1 MQTDG
6 GCACLNRH
14 HFGQLYS
21 AHSREPALR
30 KNRGKFTLP
39 FCFLRACMRVRA
51 KGFLV
56 ARLTAATD
64 GVTLYMYS
72 PRTSTGSR
80 TCVNMDAPP
89 RAQVDAAADR
99 DTPQHRACCVLKS
112 PDCKNNHTRH
122 CCCCFTNGY
131 HHQKCGLKPWS

>member
-21 AHSREPALR
+21 AHSREPASSEGTEENLHS
-30 KNRGKFTLP
+30 LSAS
-39 FCFLRACMRVRA
+39 LRACMRVRA

-56 ARLTAATD
+56 ARLAAATD
-64 GVTLYMYS
+64 GVTLHMYS

-99 DTPQHRACCVLKS
+99 DI
-112 PDCKNNHTRH
+112 RH
-122 CCCCFTNGY
+122 SIAHVVF
-131 HHQKCGLKPWS
+131 